1 MEEYTGYANSIF
13 EQPWWL
19 EILAPG
25 KWGEVVV
32 EKGNEVIARLPYV
45 LDKGKIEM
53 PPLTQT
59 LGPWMKPEIRDFL
72 PGNKHLSNQKEIVSD
87 LLGKLPKH
95 KSLRITLD
103 SVNTYILPYRWLG
116 CNYYPTFS
124 YRINNLSNPDKIYSN
139 FHNLAKKNINSARK
153 KVNVIESSNPWDI
166 IGLLHKT
173 FKNQGRKYPVK
184 DEIVHR
190 LIESSISKKS
200 GKLLIAQDYEGNLH
214 SSVFIVYDKNVCYY
228 LLAGS
233 DPFYRSSG
241 ANSLLLWEAI
251 KFASSV
257 SKCFDFEGSNIESIE
272 AFIKQFGGELITNY
286 VISKQ
291 TFINDFIELTKPRIK
306 RIIGYKN

>member
-1 MEEYTGYANSIF
+1 MGSAYTEYASSVF

-19 EILAPG
+19 EIVAPG
-25 KWGEVVV
+25 KWGEAVV
-32 EKGNEVIARLPYV
+32 KNGNDVIARLPYV
-45 LDKGKIEM
+45 LYKGGIEM
-53 PPLTQT
+53 PLLTQT
-59 LGPWMKPEIRDFL
+59 IGPWMKPEIRDFL

-87 LLGKLPKH
+87 LLGKLPRH

-116 CNYYPTFS
+116 YNYYPTFS
-124 YRINNLSNPDKIYSN
+124 YRINNLSDTNKIYAN

-153 KVNVIESSNPWDI
+153 KVNVTESSNPRDI
-166 IGLLHKT
+166 IELLHKT
-173 FKNQGRKYPVK
+173 FKNQGRKYPIK
-184 DEIVHR
+184 DEIIYKVV
-190 LIESSISKKS
+190 ESSINRKS
-200 GKLLIAQDYEGNLH
+200 GKLLVARDYKANLH
-214 SSVFIVYDKNVCYY
+214 SVVFLIYDRNVCYY

-233 DPFYRSSG
+233 DPFYRNSG

-286 VISKQ
+286 MIIKQ
-291 TFINDFIELTKPRIK
+291 SFLND
-306 RIIGYKN
+306 